1 MLAFTF
7 PGQGSQKHAMGRPW
21 MEHPSWDLV
30 DEASQALDRDID
42 DLLINASDEE
52 LTHTRNAQIATFVLS
67 LVVLDAVERVGVAAG
82 LAAGHSLGEYT
93 ALTATGALSYDDGIR
108 LVAERGEAMQM
119 AAQAREGTMSAILGL
134 EDERVAAACASVDD
148 DVWVANFNAPG
159 QVVIAGSRSGVE
171 AASSAAKDFGAK
183 RALPLPVGGA
193 FHTPFMEP
201 ARERLRKALRET
213 EIRTP
218 AIPIVA
224 NVDAV
229 AHRGAGN
236 WQATLSAQLCSP
248 VRWRQS
254 LETLQAHGATTLI
267 ELGPGAV
274 LTGMA
279 KRTVK
284 TLNRFT
290 VNSPEDVDMLLENL
304 TREADIAEPTKVAAN
319 RYDEGEHLFV
329 HERLV
334 VSSVAGIFSVADSLE
349 VGHEINV
356 GDLVG
361 TVGNNEVRSPF
372 AGSVMGV
379 MAIDGERV
387 TPSQPIAWL
396 RTV

>member
-1 MLAFTF
+1 VLAFTF
-7 PGQGSQKHAMGRPW
+7 PGQGSQKHGMGLPW
-21 MEHPSWDLV
+21 QDHPSWELV
-30 DEASQALDRDID
+30 EEASQVLDRDLG

-52 LTHTRNAQIATFVLS
+52 LTHTRNAQIATFVMS
-67 LVVLDAVERVGVAAG
+67 LVVLDAVERVGVVAG

-93 ALTATGALSYDDGIR
+93 ALTATGALSYDDGVR
-108 LVAERGEAMQM
+108 LVSERGEAMQM
-119 AAQAREGTMSAILGL
+119 AAQSQAGTMAAILGL

-193 FHTPFMEP
+193 FHTPYMEP

-213 EIRTP
+213 EIRSP

-229 AHRGAGN
+229 AHASNAN
-236 WQATLSAQLCSP
+236 WQGTLSAQLCSP

-254 LETLQAHGATTLI
+254 LETLQSAGASTLI

-290 VNSPEDVDMLLENL
+290 VNSPEHVDKLLEAL
-304 TREADIAEPTKVAAN
+304 TKEADIAQPTKVAPN
-319 RYDEGEHLFV
+319 RQDEGEHLFV

-334 VSSVAGIFSVADSLE
+334 VSSVAGIFSVADDLA
-349 VGHEINV
+349 VGQIVSV

-361 TVGNNEVRSPF
+361 TVGESEVRSPF